1 MTLLLESALI
11 YLQKYNFS
19 VIPVR
24 PDKKPYVKWEE
35 FQSRKSS
42 KDEIIQWWN
51 KWPNAMIGIVTG
63 EISNLFVIDIDTK
76 QGQENIESFLPDTLI
91 TPTCRS
97 PRGGTHI
104 YFKDPNEKLTVGAG
118 VIPGTDFR
126 GNGGYITAPPSSNGT
141 GRSYEW
147 LQGLSISDVPLA
159 NVPAQYLLFIINNSI
174 RFIREQKDRKEFEI
188 PMFVKGRRDNDLFHV
203 ANSLVKSRMPEE
215 EIRQVI
221 EKLALSCNPPFPLR
235 EVPDKVE
242 SALKRSERASINL
255 TEEIRAWISVTNG
268 YFSVT
273 NCYKSLENELGVTK
287 RYISTNVRQIMH
299 RFVKEGLLDR
309 HPTTDGLFK
318 KTIQDDIEETNWKD
332 TDERTVDIIWP
343 FGIEN
348 LVHIKPK
355 NIIVVAGSSDAGKTT
370 FMLNVIEKNMNNHKI
385 NYFNGIKY

>member
-42 KDEIIQWWN
+42 EDEIIQWWN

-104 YFKDPNEKLTVGAG
+104 YFKNPNEKLTVGAG

-159 NVPAQYLLFIINNSI
+159 NVPAQYLLFI
-174 RFIREQKDRKEFEI
+174 
-188 PMFVKGRRDNDLFHV
+188 
-203 ANSLVKSRMPEE
+203 
-215 EIRQVI
+215 
-221 EKLALSCNPPFPLR
+221 
-235 EVPDKVE
+235 
-242 SALKRSERASINL
+242 
-255 TEEIRAWISVTNG
+255 
-268 YFSVT
+268 
-273 NCYKSLENELGVTK
+273 
-287 RYISTNVRQIMH
+287 
-299 RFVKEGLLDR
+299 
-309 HPTTDGLFK
+309 
-318 KTIQDDIEETNWKD
+318 
-332 TDERTVDIIWP
+332 
-343 FGIEN
+343 
-348 LVHIKPK
+348 
-355 NIIVVAGSSDAGKTT
+355 
-370 FMLNVIEKNMNNHKI
+370 
-385 NYFNGIKY
+385 